1 MAIKNMKT
9 NELEQQ
15 WGIRAP
21 EELGSIGVAQTV
33 SGEEIDFRLKKSTS
47 MVDGSVRGLAENQ
60 RRIRYFGFEAAH
72 EQVKRTC
79 DELGVCQKIN
89 CEVCQ

>member
-1 MAIKNMKT
+1 MMIYKNGLRTPEKLRSKRVA
-9 NELEQQ
+9 EPIQ
-15 WGIRAP
+15 P
-21 EELGSIGVAQTV
+21 EETDAW
-33 SGEEIDFRLKKSTS
+33 LKKSTS

-79 DELGVCQKIN
+79 DELGICQKIN
-89 CEVCQ
+89 CEVCK

>member
-1 MAIKNMKT
+1 MIYKNGLRTPEKLRSKRVV
-9 NELEQQ
+9 EPLQ
-15 WGIRAP
+15 P
-21 EELGSIGVAQTV
+21 EETDAW
-33 SGEEIDFRLKKSTS
+33 LKKSTS

-60 RRIRYFGFEAAH
+60 RRVRYFGFEAAH

>member
-1 MAIKNMKT
+1 M

-60 RRIRYFGFEAAH
+60 RRVRYFGFEATH
-72 EQVKRTC
+72 EPIER
-79 DELGVCQKIN
+79 
-89 CEVCQ
+89 

>member
-1 MAIKNMKT
+1 MMIYKNGLRT
-9 NELEQQ
+9 
-15 WGIRAP
+15 P
-21 EELGSIGVAQTV
+21 EKLRSKRVVEPIQP
-33 SGEEIDFRLKKSTS
+33 EEIDFRLKKSTS

-60 RRIRYFGFEAAH
+60 RRVRYFGFEAAH

-79 DELGVCQKIN
+79 DELGICQKIN

>member
-1 MAIKNMKT
+1 MMIYKNGLRTPEKLRSKRVV
-9 NELEQQ
+9 EPIQ
-15 WGIRAP
+15 P
-21 EELGSIGVAQTV
+21 EETDAW
-33 SGEEIDFRLKKSTS
+33 LKKSTS

-60 RRIRYFGFEAAH
+60 RRVRYFGFEAAH

-79 DELGVCQKIN
+79 DELGICQKIN

>member
-1 MAIKNMKT
+1 MMIYKNGLRT
-9 NELEQQ
+9 
-15 WGIRAP
+15 P
-21 EELGSIGVAQTV
+21 EKLRSKRVAEPIQP
-33 SGEEIDFRLKKSTS
+33 EEIDFRLKKSTS

-60 RRIRYFGFEAAH
+60 RRVRYFGFEAAH

-79 DELGVCQKIN
+79 DELGICQKIN